1 MNNQVANT
9 VSARASA
16 RLRHAV
22 RGFLGGASA
31 IALMSLLGHV
41 TNSPLVMAPFGASSV
56 LLFGAPYSPFAQP
69 RNLVLGHLLATAV
82 GLGVFWLAGAGIWQM
97 ALSVGLAIAL
107 MQLGDCVHPPAGAD
121 PLVIMLAGHASIG
134 FFFMPV
140 LAGVCVLLAVA
151 LLFNNLMRE
160 RRWPERWS

>member
-1 MNNQVANT
+1 MRACLRRKENMNNQVANT

-69 RNLVLGHLLATAV
+69 RNLVLGHLLANESRVTVSGLV
-82 GLGVFWLAGAGIWQM
+82 GGVFPCFHGTSHSLAARIAHAGF
-97 ALSVGLAIAL
+97 
-107 MQLGDCVHPPAGAD
+107 
-121 PLVIMLAGHASIG
+121 ASIKPRSHPSHS
-134 FFFMPV
+134 FPRHSCV
-140 LAGVCVLLAVA
+140 RVGVCTC
-151 LLFNNLMRE
+151 ME
-160 RRWPERWS
+160 

>member
-1 MNNQVANT
+1 MNDQVANT
-9 VSARASA
+9 LAVRASA
-16 RLRHAV
+16 RLKYAV
-22 RGFLGGASA
+22 RGFLGGAAA
-31 IALMSLLGHV
+31 IALMALLGHA
-41 TNSPLVMAPFGASSV
+41 TNSPLLMAPFGASSV

-82 GLGVFWLAGAGIWQM
+82 GLGVFWLAGAGVWQM
-97 ALSVGLAIAL
+97 AISVGLAIAL

-121 PLVIMLAGHASIG
+121 PLVIMLTGHATIS
-134 FFFMPV
+134 FFFVPV
-140 LAGVCVLLAVA
+140 LAGVWVLLAVA